1 VGKKAGLKVVNAG
14 KERFGKKARSFP
26 LPVDVGGCVG
36 RNLAGGGENVATEAR
51 DVPIAHRRIQ
61 QAATGEGHQFVT
73 STLSFP
79 SLSLPRA

>member
-36 RNLAGGGENVATEAR
+36 RNLAGGGGR
-51 DVPIAHRRIQ
+51 MLRRRHETFQ
-61 QAATGEGHQFVT
+61 
-73 STLSFP
+73 
-79 SLSLPRA
+79 SLTVESSRRLQGRGTNS